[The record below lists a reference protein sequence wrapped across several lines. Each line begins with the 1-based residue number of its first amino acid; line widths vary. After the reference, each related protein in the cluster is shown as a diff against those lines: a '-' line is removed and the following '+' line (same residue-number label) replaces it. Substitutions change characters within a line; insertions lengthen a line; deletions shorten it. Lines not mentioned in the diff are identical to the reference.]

1 MYAYDVKCD
10 VEKNCETISRF
21 DEILCEKASKLSLE
35 NFKHHFDKFIYST

>member
-35 NFKHHFDKFIYST
+35 NSTPTFNTKI